1 MPRGGLQTALKVTAG
16 FLIGLALWWGASDVY
31 ARLLA
36 PPAQAILRAS
46 ERPPVT
52 RLRASGTEVIVDRSD
67 FPARSARPGVP
78 ANDLTFNFIILLA
91 LFASNRPL
99 SSNRNVSMLLVA
111 VLLLVIT
118 HVLALVVAVKS
129 IYAVQ
134 LGAWSVANY
143 GPFSRNFWSG
153 AAHFYRLVG
162 MYGIAFLLWWML
174 RPAAAGAAPVPSR
187 RGNRKKR
194 KR

>member
-1 MPRGGLQTALKVTAG
+1 MRPGVLQTALKIAAG
-16 FLIGLALWWGASDVY
+16 FLVGLAIWWGASDLY

-36 PPAQAILRAS
+36 PPAQALLRAT
-46 ERPPVT
+46 ERPQVT
-52 RLRASGTEVIVDRSD
+52 RLRASGSEVIVDRSD
-67 FPARSARPGVP
+67 FPVRSGRPGVP
-78 ANDLTFNFIILLA
+78 VNDLTFNLIILIA
-91 LFASNRPL
+91 MFASNHPL
-99 SSNRNVSMLLVA
+99 FSNRNVGMFLIA
-111 VLLLVIT
+111 VLLLMVT

-134 LGAWSVANY
+134 LGAWSLANY
-143 GPFSRNFWSG
+143 GTFSRNFWSG

-174 RPAAAGAAPVPSR
+174 RPPASGAAPAAAR
-187 RGNRKKR
+187 RGPRKKR